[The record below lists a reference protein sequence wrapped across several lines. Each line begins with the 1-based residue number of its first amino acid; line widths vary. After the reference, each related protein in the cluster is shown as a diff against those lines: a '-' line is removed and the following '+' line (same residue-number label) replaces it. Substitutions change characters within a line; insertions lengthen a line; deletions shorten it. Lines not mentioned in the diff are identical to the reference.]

1 MIGKRRQTFIDR
13 QVSCSMHA
21 YERVLTLQL
30 MPTTSARVESRFPGG
45 AREWCYLA
53 MFGVD
58 PMWQGKGLGSRI
70 IQHKNKQLKGT
81 PMCVSTQSSR
91 TVSIHDAASFV
102 RRRRV
107 VTDASSP
114 LSPRTELTGRSTSSS
129 ATALTCASST
139 NLSSPGDR
147 PGSNGS

>member
-13 QVSCSMHA
+13 EVSACMHTNMHI
-21 YERVLTLQL
+21 ERRMLTPQL

-91 TVSIHDAASFV
+91 TVS
-102 RRRRV
+102 
-107 VTDASSP
+107 
-114 LSPRTELTGRSTSSS
+114 RSQ
-129 ATALTCASST
+129 
-139 NLSSPGDR
+139 
-147 PGSNGS
+147 